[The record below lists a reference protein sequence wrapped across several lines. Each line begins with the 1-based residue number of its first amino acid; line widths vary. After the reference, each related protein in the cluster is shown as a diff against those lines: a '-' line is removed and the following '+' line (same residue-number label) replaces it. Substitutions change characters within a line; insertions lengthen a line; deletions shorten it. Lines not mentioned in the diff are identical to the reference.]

1 MLIRY
6 RRGSG
11 GTQKNE
17 YTVFFVR
24 GFLAVVYLQQRASTR
39 RLVRE
44 LRFLGQKVKSQ
55 SRRIGF
61 LLESIGRGGGIRTR
75 YPLHPIMVKI
85 CLSSSRGIQKYD
97 LIHCLVVSFRLYL
110 SSAVLFIPTTAVE
123 LRIPYGYQDN
133 AQVVAGPKLRN
144 STDGDH
150 H

>member
-75 YPLHPIMVKI
+75 YPLHPIRVND
-85 CLSSSRGIQKYD
+85 CFGVF
-97 LIHCLVVSFRLYL
+97 HC
-110 SSAVLFIPTTAVE
+110 
-123 LRIPYGYQDN
+123 
-133 AQVVAGPKLRN
+133 VAKLETN
-144 STDGDH
+144 TIETIS
-150 H
+150 